1 MKLTLVA
8 LFSLS
13 LAFAPLAMAQTAST
27 PVSVASFANPN
38 FINGKIAQGMMFE
51 IFGTDIAMP
60 GFMQPE
66 GFPLETVLAG
76 ASVQVTVGGQVRD
89 CFVVRTLNNDRVAA
103 ILPSDTPVGVGTLV
117 VTFDGQSTPPV
128 PIEVVA
134 HSPGV
139 FTLASTGS
147 GPGVFT
153 DPLTNEVNT
162 VLNAFQSGDLVDVWM
177 TGLGAA
183 PFADNIV
190 PLLVDLGHDVDV
202 TVGGVP
208 AADSFHGRATCPC
221 AAVDITRFTIP
232 AGVEGCHVPVLFTVN
247 GVPSNVTTMSI
258 GPNRGPCSDGDMGLS
273 TELLTQA
280 QQEGSASLG
289 TINLSRTTLTID
301 GFPQQVRQ
309 GFELNL
315 EAAGAGFHRY
325 TLAQLLRFRGP
336 FNISTIGACSVLQ
349 FRGDTFD
356 DADAFGDAAAGLEA
370 GDMTVTGPA
379 GSQMIQRL
387 EVGVYFQS
395 LGTGIPGFP
404 VGLPGILAALP
415 DAKNQAGVFFVP
427 GDYMAT
433 LSGGSDVGALT
444 ATITV
449 PEKPVTNLESI
460 DVVPRSQ
467 PLRITYSGTSSA
479 DWVWISGT
487 SLINVDA
494 DPQGAVF
501 LCRAPP
507 DTGSFDVPSAIL
519 SLLPPSEFISAL
531 KGEGAGV
538 NQSIPTGFLLV
549 GLGLINSFTASGL
562 DQGSITHTD
571 TDMRAVEYR

>member
-8 LFSLS
+8 VFSLS
-13 LAFAPLAMAQTAST
+13 LALVPLAPAQTAST

-51 IFGTDIAMP
+51 VFGTDIAMP
-60 GFMQPE
+60 GFIQPE

-153 DPLTNEVNT
+153 DPLTNQVNT
-162 VLNAFQSGDLVDVWM
+162 LLNAFQSGDLVDVWM

-183 PFADNIV
+183 PFADNIL
-190 PLLVDLGHDVDV
+190 PLLAGLGYDVDV
-202 TVGGVP
+202 TVGGLP
-208 AADSFHGRATCPC
+208 AVDSFHGRSAGCC
-221 AAVDITRFTIP
+221 AAIDITRFTIP
-232 AGVEGCHVPVLFTVN
+232 AGVEGCHVPVIIIVN
-247 GVPSNVTTMSI
+247 GVPRNVTTMSI

-280 QQEGSASLG
+280 QQEGSATLG
-289 TINLSRTTLTID
+289 TINLSRTTLTVD

-356 DADAFGDAAAGLEA
+356 DADAFGDASTGLEA

-379 GSQMIQRL
+379 GSQTIQRID
-387 EVGVYFQS
+387 VGVYFQS

-415 DAKNQAGVFFVP
+415 DSQNQTGGFFVP

-460 DVVPRSQ
+460 DVVPRDQ
-467 PLRITYSGTSSA
+467 PLRITYSGASSA
-479 DWVWISGT
+479 QWVWISGT
-487 SLINVDA
+487 SIINA
-494 DPQGAVF
+494 QTDPQGAVF

-519 SLLPPSEFISAL
+519 SLLPPSDFINAL
-531 KGEGAGV
+531 KGDGAGV

-549 GLGLINSFTASGL
+549 GLGLLNTFTASGL
-562 DQGSITHTD
+562 DQGTITHTD

>member
-1 MKLTLVA
+1 MKLTLVP
-8 LFSLS
+8 LVSLS
-13 LAFAPLAMAQTAST
+13 LALAPLALAQTAST

-51 IFGTDIAMP
+51 VFGTDIAMP
-60 GFMQPE
+60 GFIQPE

-76 ASVQVTVGGQVRD
+76 VSVQVTVGGQVRD

-103 ILPSDTPVGVGTLV
+103 ILPSDTPIGTGTLV

-190 PLLVDLGHDVDV
+190 PLLADLGHDVRV

-221 AAVDITRFTIP
+221 AAVDITRFPVP
-232 AGVEGCHVPVLFTVN
+232 ADVEGCHVPVIITVN
-247 GVPSNVTTMSI
+247 GIPSNVTTISI

-273 TELLTQA
+273 TELLTRA

-289 TINLSRTTLTID
+289 TVNLSRTTLTID

-309 GFELNL
+309 GFELNQD
-315 EAAGAGFHRY
+315 AAGAGFHRY

-349 FRGDTFD
+349 FTGETFD
-356 DADAFGDAAAGLEA
+356 DADAFGDAATGLEA

-379 GSQMIQRL
+379 GSHR
-387 EVGVYFQS
+387 
-395 LGTGIPGFP
+395 
-404 VGLPGILAALP
+404 
-415 DAKNQAGVFFVP
+415 
-427 GDYMAT
+427 
-433 LSGGSDVGALT
+433 
-444 ATITV
+444 
-449 PEKPVTNLESI
+449 
-460 DVVPRSQ
+460 
-467 PLRITYSGTSSA
+467 
-479 DWVWISGT
+479 
-487 SLINVDA
+487 
-494 DPQGAVF
+494 
-501 LCRAPP
+501 
-507 DTGSFDVPSAIL
+507 
-519 SLLPPSEFISAL
+519 
-531 KGEGAGV
+531 
-538 NQSIPTGFLLV
+538 
-549 GLGLINSFTASGL
+549 
-562 DQGSITHTD
+562 
-571 TDMRAVEYR
+571 